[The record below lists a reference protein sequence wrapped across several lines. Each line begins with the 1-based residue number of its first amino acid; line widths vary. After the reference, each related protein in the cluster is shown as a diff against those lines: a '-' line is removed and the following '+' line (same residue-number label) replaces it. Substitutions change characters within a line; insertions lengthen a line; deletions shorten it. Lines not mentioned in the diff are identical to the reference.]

1 MRSDRVREYIEKFT
15 IRKITTSISDDT
27 TILWELF
34 SECKGEECRIDLE
47 LGEISRGSEYS
58 EEGRQRR
65 GKINK

>member
-27 TILWELF
+27 TILWEFF
-34 SECKGEECRIDLE
+34 SECKSEECWINLE

-58 EEGRQRR
+58 EESRQRR
-65 GKINK
+65 GRINK